1 MWRLTLKTWE
11 LIRTQYCLRVNCKNV
26 GKCFRWPAWMELSTQ
41 IVIIC
46 LTIKVE
52 PGRYKSG
59 QNKSHTRFEN
69 RSNFPLILP
78 EYLTPELN
86 SVLYGTSSHQEVL
99 YVFARRHCDRPGVK
113 LDSSGCWGWA
123 QEGNSPLR
131 RPLRVSSKKTLRQK
145 TIPFP
150 QSSWAS
156 GRKNSRIEVKRK
168 MKESCWLHRLITDC
182 VTVCVCVWQALSLLP
197 SMLRGSVRSEV
208 VGGHFLS
215 ISRRRI

>member
-1 MWRLTLKTWE
+1 
-11 LIRTQYCLRVNCKNV
+11 
-26 GKCFRWPAWMELSTQ
+26 MELSTQ

-182 VTVCVCVWQALSLLP
+182 VTVCVCVCDRHSACYPACCGGQWGQRLWVVTSCPLAGGGYKKRP
-197 SMLRGSVRSEV
+197 S
-208 VGGHFLS
+208 S
-215 ISRRRI
+215 ITPHLVAAGNGN